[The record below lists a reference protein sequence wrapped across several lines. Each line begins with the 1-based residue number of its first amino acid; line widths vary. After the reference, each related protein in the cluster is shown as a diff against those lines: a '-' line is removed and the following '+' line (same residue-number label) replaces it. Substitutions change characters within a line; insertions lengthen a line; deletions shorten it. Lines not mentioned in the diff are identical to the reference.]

1 MIRCPECDKLLAEA
15 LMGRLWV
22 TCPRCKTAILYEDNG
37 KRPLVIKLDRARVP
51 V

>member
-15 LMGRLWV
+15 IMGRLWI
-22 TCPRCKTAILYEDNG
+22 TCPRCKISILYEDNG
-37 KRPLVIKLDRARVP
+37 KRSVVIKLDRSKVM